1 MSEDS
6 VRAVYLGDIHSLSC
20 NHGIGDFDLNDT
32 HQVGIFSTSLL
43 TSDLGLT
50 DQQLACLRKIRS
62 QFKALIIASKE
73 SHYFDT
79 NSLNGY
85 VDSII
90 YGVSAQTVVAELVL
104 LSESEHSCKAFALT
118 VSEAF
123 KRQESVMAWR
133 YRPQNFYSLMSGK
146 TDEDLNKLFRQ
157 FDANKRVILYGKV
170 FENQTFELW
179 MALCERVNDFCEEF
193 IAVADYAP
201 VNNDGFV
208 IVEV

>member
-20 NHGIGDFDLNDT
+20 NDGFGAFDLNDT
-32 HQVGIFSTSLL
+32 HQVGIFSTGML

-50 DQQLACLRKIRS
+50 DQQLACLKKIKS
-62 QFKALIIASKE
+62 KFTALIIAFKE

-90 YGVSAQTVVAELVL
+90 YGVSAQTVVAELAQL
-104 LSESEHSCKAFALT
+104 TESEHSCKAFALP
-118 VSEAF
+118 VSEVF

-133 YRPQNFYSLMSGK
+133 YSPQNFYSLMAGK
-146 TDEDLNKLFRQ
+146 TDEDLNKLFTQ
-157 FDANKRVILYGKV
+157 FDANKRVILYGQV
-170 FENQTFELW
+170 LENQTFELW
-179 MALCERVNDFCEEF
+179 MELCGRLNDVCEEF

-201 VNNDGFV
+201 VNSDGFV
-208 IVEV
+208 MVEV